1 MQRRWFCEDYFECPT
16 KTLADK
22 MDFIERRL
30 GTIGAVRGLGYT
42 HSTKSMS
49 EGPQLSAYKTLETM
63 IDKMNGQLSLG
74 HRLRGVDVRTV
85 ASVLFVTLFT
95 RLKG

>member
-1 MQRRWFCEDYFECPT
+1 MKDGSMRPLDQPHP
-16 KTLADK
+16 KALADK

-49 EGPQLSAYKTLETM
+49 EGPPLSAYKTLETM
-63 IDKMNGQLSLG
+63 IDKMNGQLSSDIAFEELM
-74 HRLRGVDVRTV
+74 LEP
-85 ASVLFVTLFT
+85 SLQVLFAHTSYLT
-95 RLKG
+95 